1 MEMEN
6 ILFKKYTSQKS
17 QKSIMNVNSSKRKRL
32 TLEGNLKK
40 NDFSVKLKREKS
52 RLNKLGF
59 MSQKNIAQGNYF
71 KKKLLKM
78 KEEINKNEF
87 SNLSE
92 ETFLENNID
101 NSNAMR
107 QLGTNIRHSLAQLK
121 IENSFYLS
129 PRYLSPKHSQK
140 YFKDQIKTINNNDLG
155 KKKSIITINEIFSPK
170 KEKKNKE
177 ILSNIFNKLNVTN
190 STIDIDSSSR
200 QLLYNIKSNSK
211 LALLANEE
219 NNKNDNSLNSKSNE
233 VKKIKSRRNSSVYT
247 SKPLRNE
254 KFRRLFNKGLVY
266 DSFDDDEDMKDQIN
280 NYYFIMPNSLSIIIL
295 DTLVAI
301 IVLYYLT
308 VNPYY
313 MAYNTKFIFSTSFFF
328 YAQLN
333 YFMEFVFIIDFFV
346 QFFRAYY
353 DFDENLVSN
362 NKKIIIKYLSSW
374 FLIDLI
380 TIIPVFGLINILY
393 EKDKFSK
400 GNDYICKYGCKSEN
414 LIYLIT
420 LIKIFKIFK
429 ILGRNQNQFI
439 SYIWSYLSN
448 STFIDNWGNMI
459 CEVILGVFFLHITAC
474 VHIIIG
480 RNSYPNWII
489 KNSLSEENFII
500 IYLCSIYF
508 LITTITSVGY
518 GDITGTGINEYIFQ
532 IFLLLIGIIAYS
544 WLISSI
550 SNYIRDNNKD
560 TIFFDAKVSIL
571 DDIKL
576 HHPDMDNDL
585 YSKIYLYLKTLK
597 LLHKKNDKNI
607 LLDSLPYNL
616 KHSLLYE
623 INRPLIEGL
632 NFFKNFQN
640 SVFILSAVTKLI
652 PVITNKGDII
662 IDKNEIIN
670 SMIFVKQGRLGVEIP
685 IDMNSIY
692 NEIDDYINGNFILR
706 EEKKEKGK
714 ENLENLK
721 RKNAFSLMST
731 FNYTMEDASF
741 LSSRKDLNLGYKKPV
756 SFRKNIL
763 KLVKNKFSK
772 NKDTQNAK
780 NKERIKY
787 IRIYYIRK
795 GEHFG
800 EIFMFLNK
808 PSCFTLRVKSPKAE
822 ILILKKIDAIEISSN
837 YPNIWKRVNKQ
848 SFKNLAHLKDLISSE
863 MIKFCNKNGIKY
875 NRDKKIGEK
884 KKLFSIPKNKEM
896 KLKDNNNTK
905 KDLRQ
910 RFKSFQINHQSLIQN
925 NLSKKRLTEVNNNL
939 LGRLKTKLFKKK
951 GNLILL
957 LISYPQLNL

>member
-1 MEMEN
+1 MFN
-6 ILFKKYTSQKS
+6 I
-17 QKSIMNVNSSKRKRL
+17 
-32 TLEGNLKK
+32 
-40 NDFSVKLKREKS
+40 
-52 RLNKLGF
+52 
-59 MSQKNIAQGNYF
+59 
-71 KKKLLKM
+71 
-78 KEEINKNEF
+78 
-87 SNLSE
+87 
-92 ETFLENNID
+92 
-101 NSNAMR
+101 
-107 QLGTNIRHSLAQLK
+107 
-121 IENSFYLS
+121 
-129 PRYLSPKHSQK
+129 
-140 YFKDQIKTINNNDLG
+140 
-155 KKKSIITINEIFSPK
+155 
-170 KEKKNKE
+170 
-177 ILSNIFNKLNVTN
+177 
-190 STIDIDSSSR
+190 
-200 QLLYNIKSNSK
+200 
-211 LALLANEE
+211 
-219 NNKNDNSLNSKSNE
+219 
-233 VKKIKSRRNSSVYT
+233 
-247 SKPLRNE
+247 
-254 KFRRLFNKGLVY
+254 
-266 DSFDDDEDMKDQIN
+266 
-280 NYYFIMPNSLSIIIL
+280 
-295 DTLVAI
+295 
-301 IVLYYLT
+301 
-308 VNPYY
+308 
-313 MAYNTKFIFSTSFFF
+313 
-328 YAQLN
+328 
-333 YFMEFVFIIDFFV
+333 
-346 QFFRAYY
+346 
-353 DFDENLVSN
+353 
-362 NKKIIIKYLSSW
+362 
-374 FLIDLI
+374 
-380 TIIPVFGLINILY
+380 
-393 EKDKFSK
+393 
-400 GNDYICKYGCKSEN
+400 
-414 LIYLIT
+414 
-420 LIKIFKIFK
+420 
-429 ILGRNQNQFI
+429 
-439 SYIWSYLSN
+439 
-448 STFIDNWGNMI
+448 
-459 CEVILGVFFLHITAC
+459 
-474 VHIIIG
+474 
-480 RNSYPNWII
+480 
-489 KNSLSEENFII
+489 
-500 IYLCSIYF
+500 F

-741 LSSRKDLNLGYKKPV
+741 LNSGKDLNLGYKKPV

-772 NKDTQNAK
+772 NKDKQNAK

-822 ILILKKIDAIEISSN
+822 ILMLKKIDAIEISSN

-875 NRDKKIGEK
+875 NRDKKIVEK
-884 KKLFSIPKNKEM
+884 KNLFSIPKNKEM

-951 GNLILL
+951 RKSNISFNKLSTIKSINENNNQIYKSSNTDNKSNNSDKSNNNDKKSNHNDKKSIHNDNKSNHNDNRSNNRKNSNPYKNCEINDEIYKGESFLEGINNISENLNEISNEINYKNEENSFNLFTYDENSTNENKNNNKDILKLIDSSRGKRNTRLHYHIHKKNKLKNNYNVHYNINNSFNINRIQKNNIFDKNQLSITNSISFKINKSYENLNIISKGNFLKDSAFQKKIKLMIIKKYDNQNIPKIVVTQPKNNDKNNNNIKHTYLRRSSKLLSFMQEIEGKKENKLRLVRRNSDEPRKSMDINDEGLFKKKDKKEGSNKILNR
-957 LISYPQLNL
+957 ITQNIIDGDKNLNNPERFYNELFNSIINKKASNIKSKKTTKKKSVDSKKIFRRKKSSVFSGINFNSSIK